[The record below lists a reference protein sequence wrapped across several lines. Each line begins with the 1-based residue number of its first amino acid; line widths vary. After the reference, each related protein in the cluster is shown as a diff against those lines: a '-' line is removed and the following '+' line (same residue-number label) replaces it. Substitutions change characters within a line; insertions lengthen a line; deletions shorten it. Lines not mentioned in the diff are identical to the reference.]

1 MKRIFNHIPMVLVGQ
16 IIGGMLVVPFI
27 YFLINK
33 LYFPYKYNDNVEV
46 YAEEYIKKSRR
57 IKVYMNDYDSKMYLS
72 NLEPETKT
80 LETFMVKM
88 DGNYFANPEARY
100 IPFYSPEYKKY
111 FSIMYFD
118 FPKVYGYDN
127 KEVYLTVNEDEMN
140 NSAYGTKDNPV
151 PVLKMVGVHESIR
164 DNDRDYD
171 QAYMVSFY
179 HNNVIRYLKYKMPK
193 EEFERRFKNKE

>member
-46 YAEEYIKKSRR
+46 YAEEYIKKSKR

-88 DGNYFANPEARY
+88 DGNYFTNPEARY

-127 KEVYLTVNEDEMN
+127 KEVYLTVNEDEMSN
-140 NSAYGTKDNPV
+140 PAYGIKDNPV
-151 PVLKMVGVHESIR
+151 PVLKMVGTHESIR

-171 QAYMVSFY
+171 QAYMDSFY